1 MSSRNN
7 LGGPLFYLCI
17 LPIFTEITLFVLNMP
32 TYRELFEKLGKLTQ
46 EQLDSEIRIIPVG
59 YTDADALAIL
69 NYQTIPH
76 VLELTKA
83 VRDLYYCK
91 PSEDEDWVASG
102 VMDFSE
108 SEVQEL
114 GIAEDSD
121 YTLICKKGE
130 VIFKIKD
137 NIQLAP
143 EMPADVG
150 LDTSILPL

>member
-1 MSSRNN
+1 
-7 LGGPLFYLCI
+7 
-17 LPIFTEITLFVLNMP
+17 MP

-83 VRDLYYCK
+83 V
-91 PSEDEDWVASG
+91 P
-102 VMDFSE
+102 E

>member
-1 MSSRNN
+1 
-7 LGGPLFYLCI
+7 
-17 LPIFTEITLFVLNMP
+17 
-32 TYRELFEKLGKLTQ
+32 
-46 EQLDSEIRIIPVG
+46 
-59 YTDADALAIL
+59 
-69 NYQTIPH
+69 
-76 VLELTKA
+76 
-83 VRDLYYCK
+83 
-91 PSEDEDWVASG
+91 
-102 VMDFSE
+102 MDFSE

-143 EMPADVG
+143 EMPADLG

>member
-1 MSSRNN
+1 
-7 LGGPLFYLCI
+7 
-17 LPIFTEITLFVLNMP
+17 MP
-32 TYRELFEKLGKLTQ
+32 TPWQ
-46 EQLDSEIRIIPVG
+46 SSI
-59 YTDADALAIL
+59 
-69 NYQTIPH
+69 
-76 VLELTKA
+76 TKQF
-83 VRDLYYCK
+83 RTSWSLPK
-91 PSEDEDWVASG
+91 RVASG

>member
-1 MSSRNN
+1 MLYWGN
-7 LGGPLFYLCI
+7 LAK
-17 LPIFTEITLFVLNMP
+17 FTETTLKDMP
-32 TYRELFEKLGKLTQ
+32 TYRDLFEKLGKLSQ

-91 PSEDEDWVASG
+91 PSEEEDWVASG

-108 SEVQEL
+108 SEVQDL
-114 GIAEDSD
+114 GIADDPD
-121 YTLICKKGE
+121 YALICKKGE
-130 VIFKIKD
+130 IIFKIKD

>member
-1 MSSRNN
+1 M
-7 LGGPLFYLCI
+7 LYWAI
-17 LPIFTEITLFVLNMP
+17 LPIFTQITLSITEMP

-46 EQLDSEIRIIPVG
+46 EQLDSEIRVFPVG

-69 NYQTIPH
+69 NYQTIPQ
-76 VLELTKA
+76 VLELTTA

-91 PSEDEDWVASG
+91 PSEDEEEWVASG

-108 SEVQEL
+108 SEVKEL

-130 VIFKIKD
+130 AIFKIKD
-137 NIQLAP
+137 NIQMVP
-143 EMPADVG
+143 EMAADIG
-150 LDTSILPL
+150 PDTSILPL